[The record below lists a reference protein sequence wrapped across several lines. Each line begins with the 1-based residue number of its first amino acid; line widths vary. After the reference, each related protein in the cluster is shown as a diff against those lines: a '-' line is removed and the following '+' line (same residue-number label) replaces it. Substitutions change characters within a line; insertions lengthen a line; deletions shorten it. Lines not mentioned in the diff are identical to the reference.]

1 MGVYIGL
8 KESRRKQVQKS
19 PTIKVFVDLPE
30 PHGLECAQHCAK
42 VLRRELNDFYTKYF
56 FDIVIGKGKDDYT
69 LVYFTENNPHLVT
82 EVIESMASYV
92 ENIIDTPE
100 VWCQC
105 DKEE

>member
-8 KESRRKQVQKS
+8 KESRRKQVQKPS
-19 PTIKVFVDLPE
+19 TIKVFVDLPE

-42 VLRRELNDFYTKYF
+42 ELRRELNEFYTDYF
-56 FDIVIGKGKDDYT
+56 LDVVIGKGKDDYT
-69 LVYFTENNPHLVT
+69 PVYDVEGDPHRVV

-92 ENIIDTPE
+92 EHVMDEPDA
-100 VWCQC
+100 WCRC